1 MSDVVTDEMARA
13 RWTPYE
19 DQLLCDEVAKHGT
32 DNWRQRAE
40 KIPFKTGK
48 QCRERWNGKLAPHLN
63 LSRLT
68 PQERVKAIE
77 LYNRF
82 GSKWSIISNF
92 FPGRTPG
99 MIKNL
104 CMPSTRKNR
113 KKPPIHPDV
122 AGREVD
128 SFSEAL
134 GLGELAN
141 VELKIDLSPP
151 SPPTSA
157 SLPTWAHFDLDACVP
172 KPVETTANLAS
183 SPGLNVRTSSA
194 PLSKIYKA
202 SRHKTH
208 RFVLPKLF
216 GPRINTITGLNKIL
230 TAARKKRR

>member
-1 MSDVVTDEMARA
+1 MRA
-13 RWTPYE
+13 RWTAFE
-19 DQLLCDEVAKHGT
+19 DQILRDEVAIHGAG
-32 DNWRQRAE
+32 NWRERAK

-63 LSRLT
+63 LSPLT
-68 PQERVKAIE
+68 PQERVKIKE
-77 LYNRF
+77 LYNHF
-82 GSKWSIISNF
+82 GSKWAVIANF
-92 FPGRTPG
+92 VPGRTPG

-104 CMPSTRKNR
+104 CVPSTRKAR

-122 AGREVD
+122 AGKEVD

-157 SLPTWAHFDLDACVP
+157 SLPTWARFTLDVCAP
-172 KPVETTANLAS
+172 KPVDTSNLVPRA
-183 SPGLNVRTSSA
+183 GLNVRTSSA

-208 RFVLPKLF
+208 KFVIPKLF
-216 GPRINTITGLNKIL
+216 GPRIGTIAGLNKIL
-230 TAARKKRR
+230 TATRKKRR

>member
-1 MSDVVTDEMARA
+1 MSDKSSDEIMRA
-13 RWTPYE
+13 RWTAFE
-19 DQLLCDEVAKHGT
+19 DQLLREEVAKYGP

-63 LSRLT
+63 LSPLT
-68 PQERVKAIE
+68 PQERAKIKE
-77 LYNRF
+77 LYNHF
-82 GSKWSIISNF
+82 GPKWTIISNF
-92 FPGRTPG
+92 VPGRTAG
-99 MIKNL
+99 MIKNM
-104 CMPSTRKNR
+104 CVPSKRGNR

-122 AGREVD
+122 AGKEID

-151 SPPTSA
+151 SPPTNA
-157 SLPTWAHFDLDACVP
+157 SLPTWAQFDIDACVP
-172 KPVETTANLAS
+172 KPVTLTANLAS

-208 RFVLPKLF
+208 KFVLPKLF
-216 GPRINTITGLNKIL
+216 GPRIGTIDGLNKIL
-230 TAARKKRR
+230 TATRKKRR